1 VSLRTGVGDLTALR
15 FHWGMA
21 YDIRQADG
29 QWVAVSKRDETRL
42 EEPSPEMLHFAIRQH
57 YFSRPK

>member
-1 VSLRTGVGDLTALR
+1 MGVGDLTGLR
-15 FHWGMA
+15 FYWGMA

-29 QWVAVSKRDETRL
+29 QWVAVSKRDGTRL
-42 EEPSPEMLHFAIRQH
+42 EEATAEMLQFAIRQH